1 MQWHRVLSR
10 SRFYSGPGPSA
21 TACGFLEVGELVCV
35 EVDEA
40 AAEAAQPEVDSDATA
55 TTGESDAS
63 TAAVDG
69 VATDSKPNR
78 VRVRKQ
84 RGGLIGWASVV
95 NPTGKVMMQSVST
108 LARTGV
114 GGNDDSGRIG
124 SLGGWNS
131 SSSSSSGGIGN
142 GKHYCTEAER
152 LFSIELLQ
160 GRLQEDAVALAG
172 STKAR
177 MAALREL
184 LDSKEAEL
192 LREIQQAADTHAAQL
207 QHTKE
212 LCGTSRRVD
221 LPASLMDP
229 ERFLGE
235 LDGCMQQITGLT
247 VMLHASGTSAGA
259 TGEAPSSELPRD
271 LRGLGNRNAGVSST
285 GTDKAASHNPSEAAT
300 GSGSGRTPLRAH
312 RGSFRQSMGANSSP
326 AIATTPPIDAS
337 LDLRSELSP
346 SPISNANRSSIGSSS
361 SVGSSPVSVS
371 GDSNI
376 VIGGLLSTAAAAA
389 AGTGVEAQA
398 AATMMSSTP
407 QQPERSAR
415 GSPSPSTSLPASSSP
430 SSSSSSA
437 AAAASSSAQKRRGR
451 GGGNGQHSQPRQ
463 RLINLPIAS
472 GSASATRT
480 IQTPSKQ
487 RRMDAFRKSSS
498 SSSAMMP
505 LPLNSPA
512 AAAAAA
518 AGLTGLGSE

>member
-1 MQWHRVLSR
+1 
-10 SRFYSGPGPSA
+10 
-21 TACGFLEVGELVCV
+21 V

-114 GGNDDSGRIG
+114 GGNDDSGRIS

-131 SSSSSSGGIGN
+131 SSSSSSGIGN

-192 LREIQQAADTHAAQL
+192 LQEIQQAAVTHAAQL

-285 GTDKAASHNPSEAAT
+285 GTDKAALHNPSEAAT
-300 GSGSGRTPLRAH
+300 GSGSGKTPLRAH

-326 AIATTPPIDAS
+326 AAIATTPPIDAS

-371 GDSNI
+371 GDGNI

-430 SSSSSSA
+430 SSSSSS

-518 AGLTGLGSE
+518 AAAGLTGLGSE